1 VIKKNLFIPLEVK
14 SREFVSNLLLASESL
29 DNNFRCYI
37 GAKSSINRLINYNKS
52 QNGVYFSKSP
62 FLEKEYIKIKKKC
75 QFFTILDQ
83 ELGPALS
90 KHEIEMGLAA
100 RKNLILPKYID
111 SYFVIGNRINEIVK
125 KIYPEIN
132 KAIKL
137 TGWPRIDIWKNYNYL
152 YNKKSNEI
160 KNKYGD
166 FILFSSDFS
175 FLTKKNIQNHLDYL
189 KSYDHKENDQSYIYA
204 KKRAEIQYQEFRKA
218 LKLFIILDK
227 LDLKNKIIIR
237 PHPAEDHIYW
247 NKMKKKFKK
256 IKVIFE
262 GDISEWLYAC
272 NGLMHRGCTT
282 GVQAYISNIPT
293 AYIITDEKNTR
304 ETLTFDVSQK
314 INGLEEVKNFI
325 NNPKNFNEKINKKIF
340 DEHILSNDNSS
351 ASHMIIK
358 DLLTLDI
365 RQVKKIN
372 LNFFDQI
379 KEFVSGVKTEIRN
392 KNIKIFKKF
401 GQGINVQETTEYLKL
416 IRKKYDF
423 KVVKIYKNCL
433 MIEKN

>member
-1 VIKKNLFIPLEVK
+1 
-14 SREFVSNLLLASESL
+14 
-29 DNNFRCYI
+29 
-37 GAKSSINRLINYNKS
+37 
-52 QNGVYFSKSP
+52 
-62 FLEKEYIKIKKKC
+62 
-75 QFFTILDQ
+75 
-83 ELGPALS
+83 
-90 KHEIEMGLAA
+90 
-100 RKNLILPKYID
+100 
-111 SYFVIGNRINEIVK
+111 
-125 KIYPEIN
+125 
-132 KAIKL
+132 
-137 TGWPRIDIWKNYNYL
+137 
-152 YNKKSNEI
+152 
-160 KNKYGD
+160 
-166 FILFSSDFS
+166 
-175 FLTKKNIQNHLDYL
+175 
-189 KSYDHKENDQSYIYA
+189 
-204 KKRAEIQYQEFRKA
+204 
-218 LKLFIILDK
+218 
-227 LDLKNKIIIR
+227 
-237 PHPAEDHIYW
+237 
-247 NKMKKKFKK
+247 MKKKFKK